1 MKKEEIFTFKY
12 FANLIF
18 RKLGLFFLIF
28 LFSFIFLL
36 LYHFRKPYIPIYK
49 VSFEIGMTR
58 ARVSQDII
66 FEKNPYYSPI
76 SQVVP
81 ALQRLISNIMDAEI
95 AKKIADSFD
104 LYLKIE
110 GAKNVK
116 IDSRIKE
123 EYNSYLGPYIIE
135 FVDEKNFEV
144 KNKDGKIIGRGEIG
158 KYFYIGPV
166 EFKILEKPEKNFKI
180 SFYPLDKISLAIRNS
195 INIKILETKTLEKEV
210 FSGIPYSG
218 EIISKN
224 LITAGELSPS
234 LNLPGI
240 IRINFYWGNP
250 YDAFKI
256 AKCLSDF
263 ILKYD
268 ILEKTK
274 GYVKSREFIESQL
287 TLYSSKLDSIEN
299 EIRKFKE
306 RKKIVNLQAKTQN
319 LISRISE
326 LESKKEKIL
335 LKEKLFKDFNEKISK
350 GEVIADE
357 IPNFMLAVLDD
368 PILQKYYTDL
378 IEIETEYKSYRKEYS
393 FDHPRIKEIFSKL
406 SALKEGMKGEILKRM
421 ESIKSEKKGLE
432 EQIQNL
438 SEKLNE
444 IPKEEIILAK
454 FEKERERIEKL
465 YSFFAEKLEEI
476 KIQEA
481 GITPDLKIVNPPTL
495 SYAPINKRNTSLIL
509 IFSFFI
515 SIFLSLLIIFMI
527 EYFDP
532 RIKDAEIL
540 KNKITILGLIP
551 DANEKNN
558 FFFNFLNKKTSS
570 LKTLQNDSI
579 VYEDFKKLFFNLNFV
594 NPEKKYKL
602 IYITSGT
609 PSEGKTFITLNFGIV
624 LKDFDKKVVII
635 NTDFRKKERELE
647 KIFDV
652 KKDKGIFD
660 YLNKDVDLSSI
671 LNKVDENLYLISTGK
686 VPPNPGIYF
695 ESKNFEDFLS
705 ELKEKFDY
713 VLIDGV
719 PILLFSDAL
728 SIARKTDG
736 VILVLRY
743 SYTHFD
749 TFLQTFDLIKN
760 SGADVIGA
768 VFNYV
773 PIKRGAYYY
782 YKYYK
787 YYSKYYKR
795 E

>member
-1 MKKEEIFTFKY
+1 MRKEEIFNFKY
-12 FANLIF
+12 FLNLIF
-18 RKLGLFFLIF
+18 RRVGLFFLIF

-36 LYHFRKPYIPIYK
+36 IYHFRKPYIPIYK
-49 VSFEIGMTR
+49 ASFEIGISKER
-58 ARVSQDII
+58 GREDI
-66 FEKNPYYSPI
+66 FSERTPYYSPI
-76 SQVVP
+76 SQIVP
-81 ALQRLISNIMDAEI
+81 TLQRVISNIMDVEI

-110 GAKNVK
+110 NAKNVK

-123 EYNSYLGPYIIE
+123 EYNSYLGPYFVE
-135 FVDEKNFEV
+135 FIDEKNFEV
-144 KNKDGKIIGRGEIG
+144 KDKDGKIIGKG
-158 KYFYIGPV
+158 KLNEFFDIGPY
-166 EFKILEKPEKNFKI
+166 EFKILEKPEKDFKI
-180 SFYPLDKISLAIRNS
+180 SFYPLEKISLAIRNS
-195 INIKILETKTLEKEV
+195 INIKVLETKTLEKEV

-234 LNLPGI
+234 LNILGI
-240 IRINFYWGNP
+240 MRINLYWGNP

-268 ILEKTK
+268 IFEKTR
-274 GYVKSREFIESQL
+274 GYVKSRGFIESQL
-287 TLYSSKLDSIEN
+287 SLYSSKLDSIEN

-306 RKKIVNLQAKTQN
+306 GKKIVNLQAKTQS

-326 LESKKEKIL
+326 LESKKEKIA
-335 LKEKLFKDFNEKISK
+335 LKEKLFENFNEKISK
-350 GEVIADE
+350 GETITDE
-357 IPNFMLAVLDD
+357 IPNFMVAVLDD
-368 PILQKYYTDL
+368 PILQRYYTDL
-378 IEIETEYKSYRKEYS
+378 IEIETEYRKFKKEYA
-393 FDHPRIKEIFSKL
+393 FEHPKVREIFSKL
-406 SALKEGMKGEILKRM
+406 SALREGMKEEISKRM
-421 ESIKSEKKGLE
+421 ESINIEKKGLE

-438 SEKLNE
+438 SERLKE
-444 IPKEEIILAK
+444 IPEEEILLAK
-454 FEKERERIEKL
+454 LEKERERIEKL

-481 GITPDLKIVNPPTL
+481 GITSDLKIVNPPTL
-495 SYAPINKRNTSLIL
+495 SYTPINKRNTSLIL

-515 SIFLSLLIIFMI
+515 SIFLSLLIVFMI

-540 KNKITILGLIP
+540 KNKITLLGLIP

-558 FFFNFLNKKTSS
+558 FFFNFLNKKTPS

-579 VYEDFKKLFFNLNFV
+579 IYEDFKKLSFNLNFV

-609 PSEGKTFITLNFGIV
+609 PSEGKTFITLNLGKV
-624 LKDFDKKVVII
+624 LKDFGKKVVIV
-635 NTDFRKKERELE
+635 NTDFKKREME
-647 KIFDV
+647 KIFDL
-652 KKDKGIFD
+652 KIDKGIFD
-660 YLNKDVDLSSI
+660 YLSDNVDLSSI
-671 LNKVDENLYLISTGK
+671 LNKIDENLYLISAGK

-695 ESKNFEDFLS
+695 ESKKFEDFLNR
-705 ELKEKFDY
+705 LKEDFDY
-713 VLIDGV
+713 VLIDGT

-728 SIARKTDG
+728 SIMRKVCG

-749 TFLQTFDLIKN
+749 VFLQTLDLIKN
-760 SGADVIGA
+760 SGADLIGA

-787 YYSKYYKR
+787 YYSKYYKK

>member
-1 MKKEEIFTFKY
+1 MRKEEFFTLKY
-12 FANLIF
+12 FLNLFF
-18 RKLGLFFLIF
+18 RRLNLFFLIF
-28 LFSFIFLL
+28 LLSFIFLL
-36 LYHFRKPYIPIYK
+36 IYHFRKPYIPIYK
-49 VSFEIGMTR
+49 ASFEIGISKER
-58 ARVSQDII
+58 GREDI
-66 FEKNPYYSPI
+66 FSERTSYYSPI
-76 SQVVP
+76 SQIVP
-81 ALQRLISNIMDAEI
+81 TLQRVISNIMDVEI

-110 GAKNVK
+110 DVKNLK

-123 EYNSYLGPYIIE
+123 EYNSYLGPYFIE
-135 FVDEKNFEV
+135 FIDEKNFEV
-144 KNKDGKIIGRGEIG
+144 KDKDGKIIGNGKIGE
-158 KYFYIGPV
+158 YFDIGPV

-180 SFYPLDKISLAIRNS
+180 SFYPIDKISLAIRNS

-218 EIISKN
+218 EIISKD

-234 LNLPGI
+234 LNLLGI
-240 IRINFYWGNP
+240 MRINLYWGNP
-250 YDAFKI
+250 YDAFRI

-268 ILEKTK
+268 VLEKTR

-287 TLYSSKLDSIEN
+287 SLYSSKLDSIEN

-306 RKKIVNLQAKTQN
+306 REKIVNLQAKTQS

-335 LKEKLFKDFNEKISK
+335 LKEKLFGDFNEKISK
-350 GEVIADE
+350 GEIISDE
-357 IPNFMLAVLDD
+357 IPNFMVAVLDD

-378 IEIETEYKSYRKEYS
+378 IEIETQYRSYKKEYS
-393 FDHPRIKEIFSKL
+393 FEHPKIKEIFSKL
-406 SALKEGMKGEILKRM
+406 SALREGMKEEISKRM
-421 ESIKSEKKGLE
+421 ESIKIEKKGIE

-438 SEKLNE
+438 SEKLKE
-444 IPKEEIILAK
+444 IPQEEILLAK
-454 FEKERERIEKL
+454 LEKEKERIEKL

-495 SYAPINKRNTSLIL
+495 SSVPVNKRNTSLIL

-515 SIFLSLLIIFMI
+515 SIFLSLLIIFTI

-532 RIKDAEIL
+532 RIKDTEIL
-540 KNKITILGLIP
+540 KDKITLLGLIP

-558 FFFNFLNKKTSS
+558 FFFDFLNKKTPS
-570 LKTLQNDSI
+570 LKILEKDSI
-579 VYEDFKKLFFNLNFV
+579 VYEDFKKLSFNLNFV

-602 IYITSGT
+602 IYITSTT
-609 PSEGKTFITLNFGIV
+609 PSEGKTFITLNLGKV
-624 LKDFDKKVVII
+624 LKDFGKKVVIV
-635 NTDFRKKERELE
+635 NTDYRKREME
-647 KIFDV
+647 KMFDL
-652 KKDKGIFD
+652 KIDKGIFD
-660 YLNKDVDLSSI
+660 YLVENMDLSSI
-671 LNKVDENLYLISTGK
+671 LNKIDENLYLISTGK

-695 ESKNFEDFLS
+695 ESKKFEEFLK
-705 ELKEKFDY
+705 ELKEDFDY
-713 VLIDGV
+713 VLIDGI
-719 PILLFSDAL
+719 PILLFSDPL
-728 SIARKTDG
+728 SIIRKTDG
-736 VILVLRY
+736 VIIVLRY

-749 TFLQTFDLIKN
+749 TFLQSLDLIKN
-760 SGADVIGA
+760 SGGDLIGA
-768 VFNYV
+768 VFNFV